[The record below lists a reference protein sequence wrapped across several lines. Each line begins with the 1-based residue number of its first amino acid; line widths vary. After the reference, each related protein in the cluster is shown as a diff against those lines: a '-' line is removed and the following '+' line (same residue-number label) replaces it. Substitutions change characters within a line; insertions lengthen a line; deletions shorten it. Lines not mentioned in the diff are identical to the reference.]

1 MDNHQKREK
10 LEQELR
16 DAHGPERR
24 ALLRKLAALQGRH
37 GADTRPRG
45 EESEKR

>member
-1 MDNHQKREK
+1 MDNHQKRQK
-10 LEQELR
+10 LEEQLR
-16 DAHGPERR
+16 DAHGAERR
-24 ALLRKLAALQGRH
+24 ALLRELAQLQGRH